1 MKDPMDPFD
10 PWGLAV
16 RYLLYSLY
24 RITAA
29 SALDVFFKG
38 LMFLPSPLII
48 PSETIFRILS
58 FAYRAINLL
67 SSNWFQFAAIAPIH
81 FLAVHTSFY

>member
-38 LMFLPSPLII
+38 LMFLPV
-48 PSETIFRILS
+48 S
-58 FAYRAINLL
+58 FNNSL
-67 SSNWFQFAAIAPIH
+67 
-81 FLAVHTSFY
+81 